1 MDHVLVVLAVIVAW
15 LLFVTLSPARACP
28 ACARHRGPCPRCK
41 GTGLR
46 FRLGARTVRRA
57 LSALWK
63 AWEER

>member
-1 MDHVLVVLAVIVAW
+1 MDHVLVVLAVIVIW
-15 LLFVTLSPARACP
+15 LLFVTFSPTRACS
-28 ACARHRGPCPRCK
+28 ACAGHRGPCPRCK

-57 LSALWK
+57 LFALRK